1 MAKHE
6 VFGIFN
12 TFLDEATDNESFGFN
27 ITESEQL
34 ILGDSLHKV
43 STLEVSRPVHP

>member
-6 VFGIFN
+6 VLGIFN
-12 TFLDEATDNESFGFN
+12 TFLDEATENESFGFN

-34 ILGDSLHKV
+34 ILRDSLNNI
-43 STLEVSRPVHP
+43 STLEVTIPVNL